1 MRYVG
6 NHVGMES
13 EKPTRRNKSAT
24 DKEVAAMKSPGR
36 YSVGDGLILV
46 VTKSGSRSWIARV
59 LDPSKRRR
67 DIGLGPYPEV
77 SLKDARRRAGEMR
90 NQARE
95 GVDPVAAKRA
105 AARTIP
111 TFKAAAT
118 KAHGERKEA
127 FRNEKHREQW
137 IDSLTS
143 YAFPA
148 IGSLPVDQVDGP
160 AVVRALKPVWTTK
173 PETARRVLQR
183 IASVVAWAVA
193 HGYRDHELPVKAI
206 RMGLPK
212 QPKVNPNARG
222 TDSRGHFAAI
232 PYTDAAA
239 YVSRLRGSAESI
251 SKAALELVMLTVC
264 RSGEARGA
272 KWAEFDMEKAEWKI
286 PGDRI
291 KAGVEHTIPLS
302 PAAVAVIK
310 RMQEIRGTGDL
321 VFPSRKGEALS
332 DVAVSK
338 AHKLF
343 SPASTVHGWRSAFRD
358 WAAEQTSVPGE
369 IVEAALA
376 HTNPNRV
383 EAAYRRTNYLDQ
395 RRPLMEAWAAYL
407 AGDKAWREKLPT
419 LRSAAV
425 HHLRDRAA

>member
-1 MRYVG
+1 
-6 NHVGMES
+6 
-13 EKPTRRNKSAT
+13 
-24 DKEVAAMKSPGR
+24 MKAPGR

-46 VTKSGSRSWIARV
+46 VTKSGPRSWIARV
-59 LDPSKRRR
+59 PDPSKRRR

-90 NQARE
+90 NQSRD
-95 GVDPVAAKRA
+95 GIDPVAAKRA

-118 KAHGERKEA
+118 KAHEERKA
-127 FRNEKHREQW
+127 GFRNAKHQDQW

-143 YAFPA
+143 YAFSTLGNLS
-148 IGSLPVDQVDGP
+148 IDHVDGP
-160 AVVRALKPVWTTK
+160 AVVRAIKPIWTTK

-183 IASVVAWAVA
+183 IASVVAWSVA

-206 RMGLPK
+206 RMGLPQ
-212 QPKVNPNARG
+212 QPKRNPNARG

-232 PYTDAAA
+232 PYTEAAA
-239 YVSRLRGSAESI
+239 YVSQLRNSSESI
-251 SKAALELVMLTVC
+251 SRAALELVMLTVC

-272 KWAEFDMEKAEWKI
+272 KWAEFDLDRAEWKI

-302 PAAVAVIK
+302 SDAVAVVK
-310 RMQEIRGTGDL
+310 RMQEIRGTSDL

-332 DVAVSK
+332 DVALSK
-338 AHKLF
+338 VHKIL
-343 SPASTVHGWRSAFRD
+343 SPSSTVHGWRSAFRD

-407 AGDKAWREKLPT
+407 AGDKTWREKLPSVAT
-419 LRSAAV
+419 ATV
-425 HHLRDRAA
+425 HQIHERAA